1 MLKVER
7 FASLCV
13 YNDDNPNKRTMKRL
27 ILFSMVCLMAIITIQ
42 AQNETLEVANDSVG
56 RNIKEG
62 ETLQEVTVKGSK
74 VVQRVDGQTIYP
86 TRQQLESSTNGYS
99 LLSKLTLPHLRI
111 DPVMHTITALS
122 NLGNVQVR
130 INGIMASKEDLLALD
145 MKAVQHIDYIDN
157 PGVRYGEGIA
167 YVVNIIVKKPVS
179 GYDIG
184 ADLTNTLTAVNGD
197 ETVYGKFNYGKS
209 EFGVNYSLGYQ
220 NFKGTGYEEQA
231 TYELESGEK
240 RSILR
245 QQLDGQ
251 NKSLNHNIQLTYSLS
266 DSNYVFQS
274 KLSASRDIQPHRLWS
289 KFDSFEDRS
298 SSRTSSPALDL
309 YFHRDFKRHQSL
321 TANAVA
327 TYIKTD
333 SHAEHNEG
341 GNYAYNVTGKTYS
354 LWTEAV
360 YENRLKPFTLSLGA
374 QYGQKYINNVYSG
387 DANADNAMRSSTLY
401 FFGQLKGRLGKLGY
415 MGGLGVSTR
424 YYRQAEWN
432 DRFLLFRPK
441 LTVAYPLAR
450 NLRAKYDFEV
460 SQHVS
465 QIALVSDVSIK
476 QNAME
481 TLVGN
486 PEITPNRVTS
496 HDLRLTYSTPRI
508 MSELQGYWRLNANCN
523 MEKYTRKDGHFF
535 QTQTNAGN
543 ECSFFFIQSYNRW
556 EAIPEHLSITLYGGI
571 YRFYNFTDNY
581 RHTYTAFN
589 GGASVEAYLGRWTL
603 TAYADNGWN
612 FMEGE
617 HRGHQA
623 PAWYLTAS
631 YQLKNITL
639 SLYAQHP
646 FCARPLTNKTEVLS
660 RYICKEVSQHSRDF
674 GNMLTLNLTW
684 HLSSG
689 RKYRDIQRTMNHSDS
704 ETGILQGK

>member
-1 MLKVER
+1 
-7 FASLCV
+7 
-13 YNDDNPNKRTMKRL
+13 MKRL
-27 ILFSMVCLMAIITIQ
+27 FFLPLLATMIAVH
-42 AQNETLEVANDSVG
+42 AQD
-56 RNIKEG
+56 IKEG

-209 EFGVNYSLGYQ
+209 ELGANYSLGYQ
-220 NFKGTGYEEQA
+220 NFKGMEYEEQA

-245 QQLDGQ
+245 QQSDGQ

-631 YQLKNITL
+631 YQLKNITF

-660 RYICKEVSQHSRDF
+660 RYIHKDITQHSRDF
-674 GNMLTLNLTW
+674 GNMLTLNITW

-689 RKYRDIQRTMNHSDS
+689 RKYRDIQRTMNHRDT
-704 ETGILQGK
+704 ETGILQSK

>member
-1 MLKVER
+1 
-7 FASLCV
+7 
-13 YNDDNPNKRTMKRL
+13 MKRL
-27 ILFSMVCLMAIITIQ
+27 FFLPLLATMIAVH
-42 AQNETLEVANDSVG
+42 AQD
-56 RNIKEG
+56 IKEG

-209 EFGVNYSLGYQ
+209 EFGVNYSLDYQ

-660 RYICKEVSQHSRDF
+660 RYIHKDITQHSRDF
-674 GNMLTLNLTW
+674 GNMLTLNITW

-689 RKYRDIQRTMNHSDS
+689 RKYRDIQRTMNHRDT
-704 ETGILQGK
+704 ETGILQSK

>member
-1 MLKVER
+1 
-7 FASLCV
+7 
-13 YNDDNPNKRTMKRL
+13 MKRFFIWAML
-27 ILFSMVCLMAIITIQ
+27 MLPLTIL
-42 AQNETLEVANDSVG
+42 AQKEV
-56 RNIKEG
+56 E
-62 ETLQEVTVKGSK
+62 LQGVTVHGSK
-74 VVQRVDGQTIYP
+74 VIGRVDGQTIYP
-86 TRQQLESSTNGYS
+86 TRQQLDSSTNGYS
-99 LLSKLTLPHLRI
+99 LLSKLTLPHLRV
-111 DPVMHTITALS
+111 DPVMHTVTALS
-122 NLGNVQVR
+122 NLGSVQVR
-130 INGIMASKEDLLALD
+130 INDIVASKEDLLALD

-157 PGVRYGEGIA
+157 PGVRYGEGVA

-179 GYDIG
+179 GYDVG

-197 ETVYGKFNYGKS
+197 ETVFGKFNYGKS
-209 EFGVNYSLGYQ
+209 EFGVNYSLGFQ
-220 NFKGTGYEEQA
+220 NLKGTEYEELA
-231 TYELESGEK
+231 TYELESEEQ

-245 QQLDGQ
+245 QQSDGQ
-251 NKSLNHNIQLTYSLS
+251 SKSLHHNIQLTYSLS

-274 KLSASRDIQPHRLWS
+274 KLSTRRDIQPHRLWT
-289 KFDSFEDRS
+289 KFETYEDHS
-298 SSRTSSPALDL
+298 SSRTSSPVLDI

-321 TANAVA
+321 TANAVG

-333 SHAEHNEG
+333 SYAEHNEG

-360 YENRLKPFTLSLGA
+360 YENRLKPFTLSWGA

-387 DANADNAMRSSTLY
+387 DAHADNSMRSSMLY
-401 FFGQLKGRLGKLGY
+401 FFGQLKGRLGQLGY
-415 MGGLGVSTR
+415 MGGLGVSSR
-424 YYRQAEWN
+424 YYRQGGWD

-441 LTVAYPLAR
+441 LTVSYPLAK
-450 NLRAKYDFEV
+450 NLKAKYDFEV

-465 QIALVSDVSIK
+465 QIALVSDVAIK

-486 PEITPNRVTS
+486 PEATPNRVTS
-496 HDLRLTYSTPRI
+496 HDLRLTYSSPRI
-508 MSELQGYWRLNANCN
+508 MTELQGYWRLNANCN
-523 MEKYTRKDGHFF
+523 MEKYTRKGGHFY
-535 QTQTNAGN
+535 QTQTNADN
-543 ECSFFFIQSYNRW
+543 ECNFFFIQSYSRW
-556 EAIPEHLSITLYGGI
+556 EAIPEHLSVTLYGGI
-571 YRFYNFTDNY
+571 YRFFNFTDDY

-623 PAWYLTAS
+623 SAWYLTAS
-631 YQLKNITL
+631 YQLKHLTL
-639 SLYAQHP
+639 SLYAQNP
-646 FCARPLTNKTEVLS
+646 FYARPLTNETEVLS
-660 RYICKEVSQHSRDF
+660 RYVHKDVSQHSRDY

-689 RKYRDIQRTMNHSDS
+689 RKYRDIQRTMNHRDA
-704 ETGILQGK
+704 ETGIIH

>member
-1 MLKVER
+1 
-7 FASLCV
+7 
-13 YNDDNPNKRTMKRL
+13 MKRL
-27 ILFSMVCLMAIITIQ
+27 FFLPLLATMIAVH
-42 AQNETLEVANDSVG
+42 AQD
-56 RNIKEG
+56 IKEG

-197 ETVYGKFNYGKS
+197 ETFYGKFNYGKS

-631 YQLKNITL
+631 YQLKNITF

-660 RYICKEVSQHSRDF
+660 RYIHKDITQHSRDF
-674 GNMLTLNLTW
+674 GNMLTLNITW

-689 RKYRDIQRTMNHSDS
+689 RKYRDIQRTMNHRDT
-704 ETGILQGK
+704 ETGILQSK

>member
-1 MLKVER
+1 
-7 FASLCV
+7 
-13 YNDDNPNKRTMKRL
+13 MKRL
-27 ILFSMVCLMAIITIQ
+27 FFLPLLATMIAVH
-42 AQNETLEVANDSVG
+42 AQD
-56 RNIKEG
+56 IKEG

-209 EFGVNYSLGYQ
+209 EFGVNYSLDYQ

-631 YQLKNITL
+631 YQLKNITF

-660 RYICKEVSQHSRDF
+660 RYIHKDITQHSRDF
-674 GNMLTLNLTW
+674 GNMLTLNITW

-689 RKYRDIQRTMNHSDS
+689 RKYRDIQRTMNHRDT
-704 ETGILQGK
+704 ETGILQSK

>member
-1 MLKVER
+1 
-7 FASLCV
+7 
-13 YNDDNPNKRTMKRL
+13 MKRL
-27 ILFSMVCLMAIITIQ
+27 FFLPLLATMIAVH
-42 AQNETLEVANDSVG
+42 AQD
-56 RNIKEG
+56 IKEG

-197 ETVYGKFNYGKS
+197 ETFYGKFNYGKS
-209 EFGVNYSLGYQ
+209 EFGVNYSLDYQ

-631 YQLKNITL
+631 YQLKNITF

-660 RYICKEVSQHSRDF
+660 RYIHKDITQHSRDF
-674 GNMLTLNLTW
+674 GNMLTLNITW

-689 RKYRDIQRTMNHSDS
+689 RKYRDIQRTMNHRDT
-704 ETGILQGK
+704 ETGILQSK

>member
-1 MLKVER
+1 
-7 FASLCV
+7 
-13 YNDDNPNKRTMKRL
+13 MKRL
-27 ILFSMVCLMAIITIQ
+27 FFLPLLATMIAVH
-42 AQNETLEVANDSVG
+42 AQD
-56 RNIKEG
+56 IKEG

-145 MKAVQHIDYIDN
+145 MRAVQHIDYIDN

-274 KLSASRDIQPHRLWS
+274 KLSASRDIQPHRLRS

-631 YQLKNITL
+631 YQLKNITF

-660 RYICKEVSQHSRDF
+660 RYIHKDITQHSRDF
-674 GNMLTLNLTW
+674 GNMLTLNITW

-689 RKYRDIQRTMNHSDS
+689 RKYRDIQRTMNHRDT
-704 ETGILQGK
+704 ETGILQSK

>member
-1 MLKVER
+1 
-7 FASLCV
+7 
-13 YNDDNPNKRTMKRL
+13 MKRL
-27 ILFSMVCLMAIITIQ
+27 FFLPLLATMIAVH
-42 AQNETLEVANDSVG
+42 AQD
-56 RNIKEG
+56 IKEG

-589 GGASVEAYLGRWTL
+589 GGAS
-603 TAYADNGWN
+603 
-612 FMEGE
+612 
-617 HRGHQA
+617 
-623 PAWYLTAS
+623 
-631 YQLKNITL
+631 
-639 SLYAQHP
+639 
-646 FCARPLTNKTEVLS
+646 
-660 RYICKEVSQHSRDF
+660 
-674 GNMLTLNLTW
+674 
-684 HLSSG
+684 
-689 RKYRDIQRTMNHSDS
+689 
-704 ETGILQGK
+704 

>member
-1 MLKVER
+1 
-7 FASLCV
+7 
-13 YNDDNPNKRTMKRL
+13 MKRL
-27 ILFSMVCLMAIITIQ
+27 FFLPLLATMIAVH
-42 AQNETLEVANDSVG
+42 AQD
-56 RNIKEG
+56 IKEG

-197 ETVYGKFNYGKS
+197 ETFYGKFNYGKS

-374 QYGQKYINNVYSG
+374 QYGQKYFNNVYSG

-623 PAWYLTAS
+623 PAWYFTATYRMS
-631 YQLKNITL
+631 DAL
-639 SLYAQHP
+639 SISLFVQHP
-646 FCARPLTNKTEVLS
+646 FSQHPLTNRTEVVS
-660 RYICKEVSQHSRDF
+660 RYVQKDISQHYRDY
-674 GNMLTLNLTW
+674 GNMITLK
-684 HLSSG
+684 LSWRLDRG
-689 RKYRDIQRTMNHSDS
+689 RKYRDIQRSMNHSDS
-704 ETGILQGK
+704 ETGIVSPKLIE

>member
-1 MLKVER
+1 
-7 FASLCV
+7 
-13 YNDDNPNKRTMKRL
+13 MKRL
-27 ILFSMVCLMAIITIQ
+27 FFLPLLATMIAVH
-42 AQNETLEVANDSVG
+42 AQD
-56 RNIKEG
+56 IKEG

-197 ETVYGKFNYGKS
+197 ETFYGKFNYGKS

-631 YQLKNITL
+631 YQLKNITF

-660 RYICKEVSQHSRDF
+660 HYIHKDITQHSRDF
-674 GNMLTLNLTW
+674 GNMLTLNITW

-689 RKYRDIQRTMNHSDS
+689 RKYRDIQRTMNHRDT
-704 ETGILQGK
+704 ETGILQSK

>member
-1 MLKVER
+1 
-7 FASLCV
+7 
-13 YNDDNPNKRTMKRL
+13 MKRL
-27 ILFSMVCLMAIITIQ
+27 FFLPLLATMIAVH
-42 AQNETLEVANDSVG
+42 AQD
-56 RNIKEG
+56 IKEG

-209 EFGVNYSLGYQ
+209 EFGVNYSLDYQ

-465 QIALVSDVSIK
+465 QIAFVSDVSIK

-589 GGASVEAYLGRWTL
+589 GGASVETYLGRWTL

-631 YQLKNITL
+631 YQLKNITF

-660 RYICKEVSQHSRDF
+660 RYIHKDITQHSRDF
-674 GNMLTLNLTW
+674 GNMLTLNITW

-689 RKYRDIQRTMNHSDS
+689 RKYRDIQRTMNHRDT
-704 ETGILQGK
+704 ETGILQSK

>member
-1 MLKVER
+1 
-7 FASLCV
+7 
-13 YNDDNPNKRTMKRL
+13 MKRL
-27 ILFSMVCLMAIITIQ
+27 ILFSMVCLMTIITIQ
-42 AQNETLEVANDSVG
+42 AQNESLEVANDSAG

-209 EFGVNYSLGYQ
+209 EFGVNYSLDYQ

-274 KLSASRDIQPHRLWS
+274 KLSASRDILPHRLWS

-631 YQLKNITL
+631 YQLKNITF

-660 RYICKEVSQHSRDF
+660 RYIHKDITQHSRDF
-674 GNMLTLNLTW
+674 GNMLTLNITW

-689 RKYRDIQRTMNHSDS
+689 RKYRDIQRTMNHRDT
-704 ETGILQGK
+704 ETGILQSK

>member
-1 MLKVER
+1 
-7 FASLCV
+7 
-13 YNDDNPNKRTMKRL
+13 MKRL
-27 ILFSMVCLMAIITIQ
+27 FFLPLLATMIAVH
-42 AQNETLEVANDSVG
+42 AQD
-56 RNIKEG
+56 IKEG

-184 ADLTNTLTAVNGD
+184 D
-197 ETVYGKFNYGKS
+197 
-209 EFGVNYSLGYQ
+209 YSLGYQ

-631 YQLKNITL
+631 YQLKNITF

-660 RYICKEVSQHSRDF
+660 RYIHKDITQHSRDF
-674 GNMLTLNLTW
+674 GNMLTLNITW

-689 RKYRDIQRTMNHSDS
+689 RKYRDIQRTMNHRDT
-704 ETGILQGK
+704 ETGILQSK

>member
-1 MLKVER
+1 
-7 FASLCV
+7 
-13 YNDDNPNKRTMKRL
+13 MKRL
-27 ILFSMVCLMAIITIQ
+27 FFLPLLATMIAVH
-42 AQNETLEVANDSVG
+42 AQD
-56 RNIKEG
+56 IKEG

-157 PGVRYGEGIA
+157 PGVRYGEGIT

-197 ETVYGKFNYGKS
+197 ETFYGKFNYGKS
-209 EFGVNYSLGYQ
+209 EFGVNYSLDYQ

-231 TYELESGEK
+231 TYELEAGEK

-274 KLSASRDIQPHRLWS
+274 KLSASRDILPHRLWS

-465 QIALVSDVSIK
+465 QIAFVSDVSIK

-556 EAIPEHLSITLYGGI
+556 EAVPEHLSITLYGGI

-623 PAWYLTAS
+623 PTWYLTAS
-631 YQLKNITL
+631 YQLKNITF

-660 RYICKEVSQHSRDF
+660 RYIHKDVTLHSRDF
-674 GNMLTLNLTW
+674 GNMLTLNVTW

-689 RKYRDIQRTMNHSDS
+689 RKYRDIQRTMNHRDT
-704 ETGILQGK
+704 ETGILQSK

>member
-1 MLKVER
+1 
-7 FASLCV
+7 
-13 YNDDNPNKRTMKRL
+13 MKRL
-27 ILFSMVCLMAIITIQ
+27 FFLPLLATMIAVH
-42 AQNETLEVANDSVG
+42 AQD
-56 RNIKEG
+56 IKEG

-197 ETVYGKFNYGKS
+197 ETFYGKFNYGKS

-465 QIALVSDVSIK
+465 QIAFVSDVSIK

-631 YQLKNITL
+631 YQLKNITF

-660 RYICKEVSQHSRDF
+660 HYIHKDITQHSRDF
-674 GNMLTLNLTW
+674 GNMLTLNITW

-689 RKYRDIQRTMNHSDS
+689 RKYRDIQRTMNHRDT
-704 ETGILQGK
+704 ETGILQSK

>member
-1 MLKVER
+1 
-7 FASLCV
+7 
-13 YNDDNPNKRTMKRL
+13 MKRL
-27 ILFSMVCLMAIITIQ
+27 FFLPLLATMIAVH
-42 AQNETLEVANDSVG
+42 AQD
-56 RNIKEG
+56 IKEG

-274 KLSASRDIQPHRLWS
+274 KLSASRDILPHRLWS

-631 YQLKNITL
+631 YQLKNITF

-660 RYICKEVSQHSRDF
+660 RYIHKDITQHSRDF
-674 GNMLTLNLTW
+674 GNMLTLNITW

-689 RKYRDIQRTMNHSDS
+689 RKYRDIQRTMNHRDT
-704 ETGILQGK
+704 ETGILQSK

>member
-1 MLKVER
+1 
-7 FASLCV
+7 
-13 YNDDNPNKRTMKRL
+13 MKRL
-27 ILFSMVCLMAIITIQ
+27 FFLPLLATMIAVH
-42 AQNETLEVANDSVG
+42 AQD
-56 RNIKEG
+56 IKEG

-197 ETVYGKFNYGKS
+197 ETFYGKFNYGKS

-289 KFDSFEDRS
+289 KFDCFEDRS

-660 RYICKEVSQHSRDF
+660 RYIHKDITQHSRDF
-674 GNMLTLNLTW
+674 GNMLTLNITW

-689 RKYRDIQRTMNHSDS
+689 RKYRDIQRTMNHRDT
-704 ETGILQGK
+704 ETGILQSK

>member
-1 MLKVER
+1 
-7 FASLCV
+7 
-13 YNDDNPNKRTMKRL
+13 MKRL
-27 ILFSMVCLMAIITIQ
+27 ILISMVCLMTIITIQ

-197 ETVYGKFNYGKS
+197 ETFYGKFNYGKS

-441 LTVAYPLAR
+441 MTLAYPLAR
-450 NLRAKYDFEV
+450 NLKAKYDFEI

-589 GGASVEAYLGRWTL
+589 GGASVETYLGRWML

-631 YQLKNITL
+631 YQLKNITF

-660 RYICKEVSQHSRDF
+660 HYIHKDITQHSRDF
-674 GNMLTLNLTW
+674 GNMLTLNITW

-689 RKYRDIQRTMNHSDS
+689 RKYRDIQRTMNHRDT
-704 ETGILQGK
+704 ETGILQSK

>member
-1 MLKVER
+1 
-7 FASLCV
+7 
-13 YNDDNPNKRTMKRL
+13 MKRL
-27 ILFSMVCLMAIITIQ
+27 FFLPLLATMIAVH
-42 AQNETLEVANDSVG
+42 AQD
-56 RNIKEG
+56 IKEG

-197 ETVYGKFNYGKS
+197 ETFYGKFNYGKS
-209 EFGVNYSLGYQ
+209 EFGVNYSLDYQ

-374 QYGQKYINNVYSG
+374 QYGQKYFNNVYSG

-508 MSELQGYWRLNANCN
+508 MSELQGYWRLNADCN

-660 RYICKEVSQHSRDF
+660 HYIHKDITQHSRDF
-674 GNMLTLNLTW
+674 GNMLTLNITW

-689 RKYRDIQRTMNHSDS
+689 RKYRDIQRTMNHRDT
-704 ETGILQGK
+704 ETGILQSK

>member
-1 MLKVER
+1 
-7 FASLCV
+7 
-13 YNDDNPNKRTMKRL
+13 MKRL
-27 ILFSMVCLMAIITIQ
+27 ILFSMVCLMTIITIQ

-623 PAWYLTAS
+623 PTWYLTAS
-631 YQLKNITL
+631 YQLKNITF

-660 RYICKEVSQHSRDF
+660 RYIHKDITQHSRDF
-674 GNMLTLNLTW
+674 GNMLTLNITW

-689 RKYRDIQRTMNHSDS
+689 RKYRDIQRTMNHRDT
-704 ETGILQGK
+704 ETGILQSK

>member
-1 MLKVER
+1 MKRFFIWVMLM
-7 FASLCV
+7 ASLA
-13 YNDDNPNKRTMKRL
+13 T
-27 ILFSMVCLMAIITIQ
+27 S
-42 AQNETLEVANDSVG
+42 AQKEV
-56 RNIKEG
+56 E
-62 ETLQEVTVKGSK
+62 LQEVTVQGSK

-99 LLSKLTLPHLRI
+99 LLSKLTLPHLRV

-122 NLGNVQVR
+122 NIGSVQVR
-130 INGIMASKEDLLALD
+130 INDIVASKEDLLALD
-145 MKAVQHIDYIDN
+145 MKAVKHIDYIDN

-197 ETVYGKFNYGKS
+197 ETVFGKFNYGKS
-209 EFGVNYSLGYQ
+209 EIGVNYSLGYQ
-220 NFKGTGYEEQA
+220 NFKGTEYEEQA
-231 TYELESGEK
+231 AYELESGQPYEV
-240 RSILR
+240 LR
-245 QQLDGQ
+245 KQLDGQ
-251 NKSLNHNIQLTYSLS
+251 NKNLSHNIQLAYSLS

-274 KLSASRDIQPHRLWS
+274 KLSAQRDIQPRSSWT
-289 KFDSFEDRS
+289 KFETYEDHS
-298 SSRTSSPALDL
+298 SSRTSSPVLDL
-309 YFHRDFKRHQSL
+309 YFHRDLGGRQSL
-321 TANAVA
+321 TANAVG

-333 SHAEHNEG
+333 SYAEHNEG
-341 GNYAYNVTGKTYS
+341 DNYAYNVTGKTYS
-354 LWTEAV
+354 LWTEAI
-360 YENRLKPFTLSLGA
+360 YENRLKSFTLSLGT

-387 DANADNAMRSSTLY
+387 DAEADNSMRSSMLY
-401 FFGQLKGRLGKLGY
+401 FFGQLKGRHGKLGY

-424 YYRQAEWN
+424 YYRQDQWN

-441 LTVAYPLAR
+441 LTVSYPLAR
-450 NLRAKYDFEV
+450 NLKAKYDFEI

-465 QIALVSDVSIK
+465 QIALVSDISIK
-476 QNAME
+476 HNAME

-508 MSELQGYWRLNANCN
+508 MTELQGYWRLNANCN
-523 MEKYTRKDGHFF
+523 MEKYTRKDGHFY

-556 EAIPEHLSITLYGGI
+556 EVIPEHLSVTLYGGI
-571 YRFYNFTDNY
+571 YRFFNFTDDY

-589 GGASVEAYLGRWTL
+589 GGASVEAYLGQWTL

-617 HRGHQA
+617 HRGHQPA
-623 PAWYLTAS
+623 AWYLIAS
-631 YQLKNITL
+631 YRMKHLTL

-646 FCARPLTNKTEVLS
+646 FCARPLTNRTEVLS
-660 RYICKEVSQHSRDF
+660 RYIHKEVSQHSSDF

-689 RKYRDIQRTMNHSDS
+689 RKYRDIQRTMNHRDT
-704 ETGILQGK
+704 ETGILQSK

>member
-1 MLKVER
+1 
-7 FASLCV
+7 
-13 YNDDNPNKRTMKRL
+13 MKRL
-27 ILFSMVCLMAIITIQ
+27 FFLPLLATMIA
-42 AQNETLEVANDSVG
+42 
-56 RNIKEG
+56 
-62 ETLQEVTVKGSK
+62 VTVKGSK

-274 KLSASRDIQPHRLWS
+274 KLSASRDIQPHRSWS

-523 MEKYTRKDGHFF
+523 MEKYTRKDGPA
-535 QTQTNAGN
+535 TSVVSSSSRVTTAGRLY
-543 ECSFFFIQSYNRW
+543 QSIFPSPSMVASTVSITSRITI
-556 EAIPEHLSITLYGGI
+556 AIPIRPST
-571 YRFYNFTDNY
+571 
-581 RHTYTAFN
+581 
-589 GGASVEAYLGRWTL
+589 VV
-603 TAYADNGWN
+603 
-612 FMEGE
+612 
-617 HRGHQA
+617 
-623 PAWYLTAS
+623 PA
-631 YQLKNITL
+631 
-639 SLYAQHP
+639 
-646 FCARPLTNKTEVLS
+646 
-660 RYICKEVSQHSRDF
+660 
-674 GNMLTLNLTW
+674 
-684 HLSSG
+684 
-689 RKYRDIQRTMNHSDS
+689 
-704 ETGILQGK
+704 

>member
-1 MLKVER
+1 
-7 FASLCV
+7 
-13 YNDDNPNKRTMKRL
+13 MKRL
-27 ILFSMVCLMAIITIQ
+27 FFLPLLATMIAVH
-42 AQNETLEVANDSVG
+42 AQD
-56 RNIKEG
+56 IKEG

-209 EFGVNYSLGYQ
+209 EFGVNYSLDYQ

-623 PAWYLTAS
+623 PTWYLTAS

-660 RYICKEVSQHSRDF
+660 RYIHKDITQHSRDF
-674 GNMLTLNLTW
+674 GNMLTLNITW

-689 RKYRDIQRTMNHSDS
+689 RKYRDIQRTMNHRDT
-704 ETGILQGK
+704 ETGILQSK

>member
-1 MLKVER
+1 
-7 FASLCV
+7 
-13 YNDDNPNKRTMKRL
+13 MKRL
-27 ILFSMVCLMAIITIQ
+27 FFLPLLATMIAVH
-42 AQNETLEVANDSVG
+42 AQD
-56 RNIKEG
+56 IKEG

-197 ETVYGKFNYGKS
+197 ETFYGKFNYGKS
-209 EFGVNYSLGYQ
+209 EFGVNYSLDYQ

-231 TYELESGEK
+231 TYELEAGEK

-571 YRFYNFTDNY
+571 YRFFNFTDDY

-631 YQLKNITL
+631 YQLKNITF

-660 RYICKEVSQHSRDF
+660 RYIHKDITQHSRDF
-674 GNMLTLNLTW
+674 GNMLTLNITW

-689 RKYRDIQRTMNHSDS
+689 RKYRDIQRTMNHRDT
-704 ETGILQGK
+704 ETGILQSK